1 MPKRV
6 AIVGGGWAGLAAAVR
21 SVQSGHNV
29 TVFEAARCLG
39 GRARSVD
46 VTLPSGVTVALD
58 NGQHVLLGAY
68 RQTLDLMQT
77 VGVDLNAALTKLPV
91 RLSTFQTQRWRFLDY
106 VSLARSLAGWLLQG
120 FSCPASVTVL
130 ALSKNASKRV
140 IKDLIEPLCLSALNT
155 TLAEASGRV
164 FLRVLKDAFTSQSYV
179 WTGGRYASS
188 DMLIPK
194 VDLGRVFPSL
204 AGSWLRARGARVRL
218 GERITSLQP
227 LQSEFDHVVIATS
240 PWEAVRLV
248 RDLAPDWATG
258 VDALAYRAIATV
270 YVQAPVDFK
279 LSKPMLALPSDAE
292 HPAQFVF
299 QRAEAKGLLVFVVS
313 DAKGE
318 REELER
324 LVLAQ
329 GGAILGVALKPVLS
343 IVEKR
348 ATFACSAQMKRPSKL
363 VLEGL
368 SVVGDYVDG
377 PYPST
382 IEGAILSA
390 TQP

>member
-6 AIVGGGWAGLAAAVR
+6 AIVGGGWAGLASAVR

-46 VTLPSGVTVALD
+46 VALPSGVTVALD

-77 VGVDLNAALTKLPV
+77 VGVDLSAVLTKLPV
-91 RLSTFQTQRWRFLDY
+91 RLSTFQTQHWRLLDY

-120 FSCPASVTVL
+120 FSCPESVTVL

-140 IKDLIEPLCLSALNT
+140 MKDLIEPLCLSALNT
-155 TLAEASGRV
+155 TPAEASGRV

-179 WTGGRYASS
+179 WAGGKFASS

-194 VDLGRVFPSL
+194 VDLGALFPSF
-204 AGSWLRARGARVRL
+204 ASAWLQSKGADVRL
-218 GERITSLQP
+218 GERVISLASLQN
-227 LQSEFDHVVIATS
+227 EFEHVVIATP
-240 PWEAVRLV
+240 PWEAARLV
-248 RDLAPDWATG
+248 RDLAPDWAVS

-270 YVQAPVDFK
+270 YAQAPVDFQ
-279 LSKPMLALPSDAE
+279 LSKPMLALLSDAE

-299 QRAEAKGLLVFVVS
+299 QRAEAKGLLAFVVS

-318 REELER
+318 REEIER

-329 GGAILGVALKPVLS
+329 GGAILGVTLKPVLS

-363 VLEGL
+363 ALEGL

-382 IEGAILSA
+382 LEGAILSA
-390 TQP
+390 IQT

>member
-6 AIVGGGWAGLAAAVR
+6 AIVGGGWAGLASAVR

-46 VTLPSGVTVALD
+46 VALPSGVTVALD

-77 VGVDLNAALTKLPV
+77 VGVDLSAVLTKLPV
-91 RLSTFQTQRWRFLDY
+91 RLSTFQTQHWRLLDY

-120 FSCPASVTVL
+120 FSCPESVTVL

-140 IKDLIEPLCLSALNT
+140 MKDLIEPLCLSALNT
-155 TLAEASGRV
+155 TPAEASGRV

-179 WTGGRYASS
+179 WAGGKFASS

-194 VDLGRVFPSL
+194 VDLGALFPSF
-204 AGSWLRARGARVRL
+204 ASAWLQSKGADVRL
-218 GERITSLQP
+218 GERVISLASLQN
-227 LQSEFDHVVIATS
+227 EFEHVVIATP
-240 PWEAVRLV
+240 PWEAARLV
-248 RDLAPDWATG
+248 RDLAPDWAVS
-258 VDALAYRAIATV
+258 VDGLAYRAIATV
-270 YVQAPVDFK
+270 YAQAPVDFQ
-279 LSKPMLALPSDAE
+279 LSKPMLALLSDAE

-299 QRAEAKGLLVFVVS
+299 QRAEAKGLLAFVVS

-318 REELER
+318 REEIER

-329 GGAILGVALKPVLS
+329 GGAILGVTLKPVLS

-363 VLEGL
+363 ALEGL

-382 IEGAILSA
+382 LEGAILSA
-390 TQP
+390 IQT

>member
-6 AIVGGGWAGLAAAVR
+6 AIVGGGWAGLASAVR

-46 VTLPSGVTVALD
+46 VALPSGVTVALD

-77 VGVDLNAALTKLPV
+77 VGVDLSAVLTKLPV
-91 RLSTFQTQRWRFLDY
+91 RLSTFQTQHWRLLDY

-120 FSCPASVTVL
+120 FSCPESVTVL

-140 IKDLIEPLCLSALNT
+140 MKDLIEPLCLSALNT
-155 TLAEASGRV
+155 TPAEASGRV

-179 WTGGRYASS
+179 WAGGKFASS

-194 VDLGRVFPSL
+194 VDLGALFPSF
-204 AGSWLRARGARVRL
+204 ASAWLQSKGADVRL
-218 GERITSLQP
+218 GERVISLASLQN
-227 LQSEFDHVVIATS
+227 EFEHVVIATP
-240 PWEAVRLV
+240 PWEAARLV
-248 RDLAPDWATG
+248 RDLAPDWAVS

-270 YVQAPVDFK
+270 YAQAPVDFQ
-279 LSKPMLALPSDAE
+279 LSKPMLALLSDAE

-299 QRAEAKGLLVFVVS
+299 QRAEAKGLLAFVVS

-318 REELER
+318 REEIER

-343 IVEKR
+343 ILAKR

-363 VLEGL
+363 ALEGL

-382 IEGAILSA
+382 LEGAILSA
-390 TQP
+390 IQT